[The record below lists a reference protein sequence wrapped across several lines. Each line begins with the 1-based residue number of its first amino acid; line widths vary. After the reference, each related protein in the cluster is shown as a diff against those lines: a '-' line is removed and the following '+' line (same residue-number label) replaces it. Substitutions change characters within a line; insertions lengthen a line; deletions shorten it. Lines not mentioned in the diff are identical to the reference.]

1 MPLNTRAFDAQ
12 LHLDM
17 CTRLPGKR
25 CGQLKRDL
33 SHSRRDI
40 AQSDDRSDVIA
51 AGFLHILLSTS
62 LANKLHAGHAR
73 CGLAH
78 SIAQVALRKA

>member
-1 MPLNTRAFDAQ
+1 MPLNTRALDAQ
-12 LHLDM
+12 LHLNM
-17 CTRLPGKR
+17 RPRLPSKWG
-25 CGQLKRDL
+25 GQLKCDL
-33 SHSRRDI
+33 SHRRRDI
-40 AQSDDRSDVIA
+40 AQSDDRSDMIA

-78 SIAQVALRKA
+78 GIA